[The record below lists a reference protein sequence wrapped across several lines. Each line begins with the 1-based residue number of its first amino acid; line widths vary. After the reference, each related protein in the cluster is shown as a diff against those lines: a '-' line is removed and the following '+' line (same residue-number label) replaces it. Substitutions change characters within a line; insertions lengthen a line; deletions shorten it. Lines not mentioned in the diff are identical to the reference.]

1 MKSKIEE
8 IYEESEK
15 TYGSPRIHKELQDRH
30 IICGKNQVAQLMNE
44 MGIQSKRIRKRK
56 VITTD
61 STHTYPVSP
70 NLLERN
76 FTVFEPN
83 QVWVSDITY
92 VATREGWLY
101 LCIILDL
108 YSRMVVGWSM
118 SESLKSTISLDALY
132 MAYMRRR
139 PSEPV
144 IVHSDRG
151 IQYASTA
158 FRERLAKYGML
169 SSMSKKGDCWDNACA
184 ESFFSTL
191 RTERIYHRI
200 YQTREE
206 ARKDIFEYIEL
217 FYNVRRKH
225 STIGYISP
233 MIFEYN
239 NVA

>member
-1 MKSKIEE
+1 M
-8 IYEESEK
+8 
-15 TYGSPRIHKELQDRH
+15 
-30 IICGKNQVAQLMNE
+30 
-44 MGIQSKRIRKRK
+44 
-56 VITTD
+56 
-61 STHTYPVSP
+61 
-70 NLLERN
+70 
-76 FTVFEPN
+76 
-83 QVWVSDITY
+83 
-92 VATREGWLY
+92 
-101 LCIILDL
+101 
-108 YSRMVVGWSM
+108 
-118 SESLKSTISLDALY
+118 
-132 MAYMRRR
+132 
-139 PSEPV
+139 
-144 IVHSDRG
+144 
-151 IQYASTA
+151 YASTA